1 MWFVDK
7 GGNARFQGGERRYEG
22 EGKKFGKGK
31 KRRKKGRWGKG
42 ASKGTV
48 SIAEVVLT
56 MVG

>member
-1 MWFVDK
+1 MEVIVN
-7 GGNARFQGGERRYEG
+7 GGDDRFQGGERRYEG
-22 EGKKFGKGK
+22 EGKECGKRT